1 MLAYG
6 VQSNSEDSRTREGL
20 CIVRYLLAVP
30 FVLLAALFSFSQN
43 SAQYLACNEKAKAQP
58 ELNACA
64 KQEADRVDAQMNTV
78 YKQLVAKAASDPNDV
93 AKIKAAE
100 RAWVAY
106 RDAYIEAT
114 YPAADKQ
121 AEYGSEYL
129 MDVALLTARLTQQH
143 IADLQEM
150 LKQY

>member
-1 MLAYG
+1 MRNLAL
-6 VQSNSEDSRTREGL
+6 VLFLLLTTL
-20 CIVRYLLAVP
+20 C
-30 FVLLAALFSFSQN
+30 FSQT
-43 SAQYLACNEKAKAQP
+43 SKQLDDCNAKAKAQP

-64 KQEADRVDAQMNTV
+64 AQEADRVDAKMNGV
-78 YKQLVAKAASDPNDV
+78 YKQLLAKAGSDANDV

-100 RAWVAY
+100 RSWLAY

-129 MDVALLTARLTQQH
+129 MDVNLLRAKLTQQH
-143 IADLQEM
+143 IADLEEL

>member
-1 MLAYG
+1 M
-6 VQSNSEDSRTREGL
+6 
-20 CIVRYLLAVP
+20 RYVMS
-30 FVLLAALFSFSQN
+30 AALLILCSVPSFSQN
-43 SAQYLACNEKAKAQP
+43 SKPLDDCNAKAKAQP

-64 KQEADRVDAQMNTV
+64 AQEADRVDAKMNGV
-78 YKQLVAKAASDPNDV
+78 YKQLLAKAGSDANDV

-100 RAWVAY
+100 RAWLAY

-121 AEYGSEYL
+121 AEYGSEYF
-129 MDVALLTARLTQQH
+129 MDVNMLRAKLTQQH
-143 IADLQEM
+143 VADLEEL